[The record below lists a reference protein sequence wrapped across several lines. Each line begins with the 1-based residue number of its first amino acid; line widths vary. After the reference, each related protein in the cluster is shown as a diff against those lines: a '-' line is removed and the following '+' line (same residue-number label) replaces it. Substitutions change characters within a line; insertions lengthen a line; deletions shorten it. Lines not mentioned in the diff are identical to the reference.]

1 MNRWARTLA
10 DAWRRRARQGTAVL
24 SSPAATEADLVA
36 LSRRSEAFAEDL
48 GDLLVATPQVL
59 KRKPRRLS
67 RSLR

>member
-10 DAWRRRARQGTAVL
+10 DAWRRRARQRAV
-24 SSPAATEADLVA
+24 SPSPVATEADLVA

-48 GDLLVATPQVL
+48 GDLLIAAPQVL
-59 KRKPRRLS
+59 QRKPRRFS